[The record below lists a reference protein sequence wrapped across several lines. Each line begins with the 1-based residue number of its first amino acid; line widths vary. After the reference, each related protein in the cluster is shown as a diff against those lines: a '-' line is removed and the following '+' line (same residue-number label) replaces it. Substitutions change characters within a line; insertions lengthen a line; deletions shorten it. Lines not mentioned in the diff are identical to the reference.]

1 MFGANCFGTIYFG
14 QDRAEILV
22 APVVPVV
29 PPPSTVMVGSG
40 RGGTRRHGL
49 TRAVPGPMVIR
60 ATCRLV
66 QAAHECEAHATV
78 TRLVVSASAVLVQ
91 AAAQCTSTAR
101 LIVRGKASLVQG
113 GTLAHGLAGMNTD
126 KLDEELAAAG
136 AALCWLAEQEEAA
149 DLSCK

>member
-1 MFGANCFGTIYFG
+1 
-14 QDRAEILV
+14 
-22 APVVPVV
+22 
-29 PPPSTVMVGSG
+29 MVGSG

-49 TRAVPGPMVIR
+49 TRAVPGPLVIR

-78 TRLVVSASAVLVQ
+78 TRLVVSASATLVQ
-91 AAAQCTSTAR
+91 AAAECSATAR
-101 LIVRGKASLVQG
+101 LVVHGKAVLVQG
-113 GTLAHGLAGMNTD
+113 PGRARGSLDVNTD